1 MTLAVRPRHRSPHT
15 LPIAEATQGL
25 VVRRWDIPSS
35 HVVFVKAVLEASE
48 GVGALFAE
56 RGGALTLACAPGGER
71 ELERVLLDLAA
82 ELGLAPPSAE
92 HAAVSSEPPLPGA
105 AS

>member
-1 MTLAVRPRHRSPHT
+1 
-15 LPIAEATQGL
+15 

-35 HVVFVKAVLEASE
+35 QVVFVKAVLEASE

-71 ELERVLLDLAA
+71 ELERVLRDLAA
-82 ELGLAPPSAE
+82 ELGLAPPAE
-92 HAAVSSEPPLPGA
+92 HPAASSEPPLSGA